1 MRPYWFALV
10 GMMAVA
16 TGAAQAE
23 TENYAIDPSHTFV
36 TFEIGHFG
44 ASTNRGRFDR
54 KEGSVQLDRTAKVGK
69 VEISIDMT
77 SVSTGTEAFNKFLQ
91 GFEIFDS
98 ATYPTAKFMGDKFSF
113 SADNVSEVAGTLT
126 LLGKT
131 NPVVLKANQ
140 FRCYRSPVYLREV
153 CGGDFEATIDRVD
166 WGMNYGLIFG
176 FPRTVHLV
184 IQVEAIKQ

>member
-1 MRPYWFALV
+1 
-10 GMMAVA
+10 MMAVA